1 MRVKVEMNSK
11 GEVKAHR
18 IEIPIQ
24 GGGGELG
31 QHAVTGLVSLISGLK
46 EMKTERELE
55 QLLSMVYGWGACCKH
70 CGFLTEK
77 STDDVMHMAEE
88 LAEIESKRI
97 EKETGEAG
105 LAPITPHLYMTQCM
119 DDKKLEERARGMAAG
134 LALQRLRFCYCGR
147 EIRHNRGNGQRNTYS
162 KYAGNCG
169 YRCEPD

>member
-77 STDDVMHMAEE
+77 STDDVMHMA
-88 LAEIESKRI
+88 
-97 EKETGEAG
+97 G
-105 LAPITPHLYMTQCM
+105 LYMQPIQG
-119 DDKKLEERARGMAAG
+119 ERRRRAGQKHRLCAAADTAGIRGRLSTHYAAFIYD
-134 LALQRLRFCYCGR
+134 AVHGR
-147 EIRHNRGNGQRNTYS
+147 
-162 KYAGNCG
+162 
-169 YRCEPD
+169 

>member
-31 QHAVTGLVSLISGLK
+31 QHAVTGLVSLISNLK

-55 QLLSMVYGWGACCKH
+55 RLLSMVYGWGACCQH

-97 EKETGEAG
+97 EEETGEAG
-105 LAPITPHLYMTQCM
+105 
-119 DDKKLEERARGMAAG
+119 KE
-134 LALQRLRFCYCGR
+134 
-147 EIRHNRGNGQRNTYS
+147 
-162 KYAGNCG
+162 
-169 YRCEPD
+169 

>member
-31 QHAVTGLVSLISGLK
+31 QHAVGQHAVAGLVSLISSLK

-55 QLLSMVYGWGACCKH
+55 QLLSMVYGWGACCQH

-97 EKETGEAG
+97 EEETGEAG
-105 LAPITPHLYMTQCM
+105 KA
-119 DDKKLEERARGMAAG
+119 
-134 LALQRLRFCYCGR
+134 
-147 EIRHNRGNGQRNTYS
+147 
-162 KYAGNCG
+162 
-169 YRCEPD
+169 

>member
-31 QHAVTGLVSLISGLK
+31 QHAVAGLVSLISNLK

-70 CGFLTEK
+70 CGF
-77 STDDVMHMAEE
+77 SD
-88 LAEIESKRI
+88 R
-97 EKETGEAG
+97 KEYRRRYAHGRGTG
-105 LAPITPHLYMTQCM
+105 
-119 DDKKLEERARGMAAG
+119 
-134 LALQRLRFCYCGR
+134 
-147 EIRHNRGNGQRNTYS
+147 RN
-162 KYAGNCG
+162 
-169 YRCEPD
+169 

>member
-31 QHAVTGLVSLISGLK
+31 QHAVAGLVSLISSLK

-55 QLLSMVYGWGACCKH
+55 QLLSMVYGWGACCQH

-77 STDDVMHMAEE
+77 NRRRYAHG
-88 LAEIESKRI
+88 RG
-97 EKETGEAG
+97 TG
-105 LAPITPHLYMTQCM
+105 
-119 DDKKLEERARGMAAG
+119 
-134 LALQRLRFCYCGR
+134 
-147 EIRHNRGNGQRNTYS
+147 RN
-162 KYAGNCG
+162 
-169 YRCEPD
+169 

>member
-55 QLLSMVYGWGACCKH
+55 QL
-70 CGFLTEK
+70 
-77 STDDVMHMAEE
+77 
-88 LAEIESKRI
+88 
-97 EKETGEAG
+97 
-105 LAPITPHLYMTQCM
+105 
-119 DDKKLEERARGMAAG
+119 
-134 LALQRLRFCYCGR
+134 
-147 EIRHNRGNGQRNTYS
+147 
-162 KYAGNCG
+162 
-169 YRCEPD
+169 

>member
-31 QHAVTGLVSLISGLK
+31 QYAVAGLVSLISSLK

-55 QLLSMVYGWGACCKH
+55 QLLSMVYGWGACVV
-70 CGFLTEK
+70 EK
-77 STDDVMHMAEE
+77 
-88 LAEIESKRI
+88 
-97 EKETGEAG
+97 
-105 LAPITPHLYMTQCM
+105 
-119 DDKKLEERARGMAAG
+119 
-134 LALQRLRFCYCGR
+134 LRFCYCWR

-169 YRCEPD
+169 YRCKPD

>member
-55 QLLSMVYGWGACCKH
+55 QHTWFTAGACC
-70 CGFLTEK
+70 GIAVF
-77 STDDVMHMAEE
+77 
-88 LAEIESKRI
+88 
-97 EKETGEAG
+97 
-105 LAPITPHLYMTQCM
+105 
-119 DDKKLEERARGMAAG
+119 
-134 LALQRLRFCYCGR
+134 
-147 EIRHNRGNGQRNTYS
+147 
-162 KYAGNCG
+162 
-169 YRCEPD
+169 

>member
-1 MRVKVEMNSK
+1 MKKVDFNKLQAGDLVKVPRTQFAPMRSGWNGWLFSEAVVIRKGVGRKSK
-11 GEVKAHR
+11 RNVVV
-18 IEIPIQ
+18 PIQ

-105 LAPITPHLYMTQCM
+105 
-119 DDKKLEERARGMAAG
+119 KE
-134 LALQRLRFCYCGR
+134 
-147 EIRHNRGNGQRNTYS
+147 
-162 KYAGNCG
+162 
-169 YRCEPD
+169 

>member
-70 CGFLTEK
+70 CGFLTERVQTTLCTWQRNWQK
-77 STDDVMHMAEE
+77 LKARE
-88 LAEIESKRI
+88 LRKKQERQAKH
-97 EKETGEAG
+97 EKG
-105 LAPITPHLYMTQCM
+105 LYMQPIQG
-119 DDKKLEERARGMAAG
+119 ERRRRAGQKHRLCAAADTAGIRGRLSTHYAAFIYD
-134 LALQRLRFCYCGR
+134 AVHGR
-147 EIRHNRGNGQRNTYS
+147 
-162 KYAGNCG
+162 
-169 YRCEPD
+169 